1 MLGLEKL
8 TRKALVAL
16 IVGSGM
22 LIAST
27 TTLVTAFPGES
38 DEFPSPNAVT
48 DDYTTSGFE
57 RLQIPSSQFIW
68 LNGHILKPGD
78 GIFLMDTSPYGVDAH
93 FAMKIPC
100 KADGAPLL
108 KLVNFA
114 EIREIEAHL
123 EYDPDASS
131 DTNEDFGFRAFVAE
145 PEEVAEVRIINI
157 PLTLVAPNGVKTMS
171 ESDFN
176 ALEANEVA
184 NNADPNDPTYDTTPG
199 TGSGKPY
206 IQAYDISATLDG
218 VSKFN
223 PAQDGSCI
231 YHVTAENASDV
242 FLVNDGDKPVPFGN
256 NDHLIYDINKFR
268 IKR

>member
-1 MLGLEKL
+1 MLGFEKL
-8 TRKALVAL
+8 TKKSLMSIA
-16 IVGSGM
+16 IGGM
-22 LIAST
+22 LIISAT
-27 TTLVTAFPGES
+27 TIAAAFPGES
-38 DEFPSPNAVT
+38 EEFPSPKSVT

-68 LNGHILKPGD
+68 LDGHKLKPGD

-100 KADGAPLL
+100 KNDGAPLL

-114 EIREIEAHL
+114 EIREIESHL

-131 DTNEDFGFRAFVAE
+131 DTNEDFGFTAFVAE

-171 ESDFN
+171 ESDFDN
-176 ALEANEVA
+176 LEANEVA
-184 NNADPNDPTYDTTPG
+184 NNVDPNDPTYDTTPG
-199 TGSGKPY
+199 TGDGKSY

-231 YHVTAENASDV
+231 YHVTVENVSDV
-242 FLVNDGDKPVPFGN
+242 FLVNDGDKVVTFGG
-256 NDHLIYDINKFR
+256 NDHIIYDINKFR

>member
-1 MLGLEKL
+1 MSIAIGTIL
-8 TRKALVAL
+8 ALSATT
-16 IVGSGM
+16 
-22 LIAST
+22 IAI
-27 TTLVTAFPGES
+27 AFPGES
-38 DEFPSPNAVT
+38 AEFPKPSAVT
-48 DDYTTSGFE
+48 DDSDTSGFQ

-100 KADGAPLL
+100 NKDGSPLL

-123 EYDPDASS
+123 EYDPDALT
-131 DTNEDFGFRAFVAE
+131 DTNEDFGFRTFVAE
-145 PEEVAEVRIINI
+145 PEEVAEVRVINI

-171 ESDFN
+171 ELDFDN
-176 ALEANEVA
+176 LEANEVA
-184 NNADPNDPTYDTTPG
+184 NNLDPNDPTYDTTPG
-199 TGSGKPY
+199 TGAGKSY
-206 IQAYDISATLDG
+206 IQAYDISVTLDG
-218 VSKFN
+218 VAKFN

-242 FLVNDGDKPVPFGN
+242 FLVNDGDKPVPFGA

-268 IKR
+268 VQR